1 MKESEIK
8 KFLEKNYLKYKS
20 DYSSVDPVWGIRRLK
35 TNEDIE
41 AASFITACYSYGRVE
56 IFEKFLHTFFEK
68 TGFKVHDFIVNYSHA
83 RDKAF
88 INKSNYR
95 FNTSGDF
102 EQLILI
108 LKKCYRKYGS
118 LKNIF
123 LQKYDE
129 NETTVLSALQKFS
142 EYLNSGSKEE
152 GTFRYLIPL
161 PSKGS
166 ACKRLNLFLRWMVRN
181 DEIDLGIWSD
191 SVSKSKLIMP
201 VDIHIYRISRQMG
214 FVKRASADMK
224 FALELTS
231 FLRRFDADD
240 PVKYDFA
247 LCHIGIDEHRK

>member
-1 MKESEIK
+1 MKKSEIK
-8 KFLEKNYLKYKS
+8 IFLEKNYLKYKS
-20 DYSSVDPVWGIRRLK
+20 EYSSVDPVWGIRRFK

-56 IFEKFLHTFFEK
+56 IFEKYLHTFFEK
-68 TGFKVHDFIVNYSHA
+68 TGFKLHDFILNYSPYK
-83 RDKAF
+83 DKSF
-88 INKSNYR
+88 LHKSNYR
-95 FNTSGDF
+95 FNTADDF
-102 EQLILI
+102 EKLILV

-118 LKNIF
+118 LKNLF
-123 LQKYDE
+123 LQKYDG
-129 NETTVLSALQKFS
+129 NEITVLNALQKFS
-142 EYLNSGSKEE
+142 EHLNSGTSGE

-166 ACKRLNLFLRWMVRN
+166 ACKRLNLFLRWMVRK
-181 DEIDLGIWSD
+181 DEIDLGIWSR

-201 VDIHIYRISRQMG
+201 VDVHIYRISRQMG

-231 FLRRFDADD
+231 FLREFDAGD